1 MFIPVLLALSIAAAP
16 NADADKLIKQGVELR
31 KKRKDAEALEL
42 FKKAHALEATPRAL
56 AQIALAEQALASWVD
71 AELNLKNALAD
82 ADDPW
87 IKSNLVPLKK
97 ALGEIDEH
105 LATVTIRG
113 VPEGAE
119 IKIGAQ
125 APVVAPIFHSLRAE
139 CGSPVSIAATATGY
153 LPQTK
158 LVTLVCRKEELV
170 ELAMEKTKALEL
182 EATMPEPSPIEVTQP
197 LTPEAHTSLSTFG
210 YVAAGGALVGL
221 GSGAALLLVRE
232 SHAKKYNDDAMCLPP
247 NGLTRDQN
255 CGGER
260 DAAENAQLFSI
271 VAFAAGGVL
280 GGAAVA
286 LFVLDEDE
294 PSSGTP
300 KTAMRVVCGPMGGG
314 AGLAC
319 TGVFE

>member
-1 MFIPVLLALSIAAAP
+1 MFVPVLLLALSLAAP
-16 NADADKLIKQGVELR
+16 PKVDADKLIKQGVELR

-42 FKKAHALEATPRAL
+42 FKKAHALEPTPRAL
-56 AQIALAEQALASWVD
+56 AQIALAEQALASWVE
-71 AELNLKNALAD
+71 AETHLKSALAD

-87 IKSNLVPLKK
+87 IKSNRDPLHK
-97 ALGEIDEH
+97 ALAKIDEH
-105 LATVTIRG
+105 LATINIRG

-119 IKIGAQ
+119 IKIGRQ
-125 APVVAPIFHSLRAE
+125 PPVIAPIFHSLRAE
-139 CGSPVSIAATATGY
+139 CGTPVNISAEAQGY

-158 LVTLVCRKEELV
+158 VVTLPCQKEELI
-170 ELAMEKTKALEL
+170 ELGLEKDKTIALEPAAVAETPP
-182 EATMPEPSPIEVTQP
+182 EAPPIEAAKTIAPEPK
-197 LTPEAHTSLSTFG
+197 TSLAPLG
-210 YVAAGGALVGL
+210 YVAAGGAVLGL

-247 NGLTRDQN
+247 NGLTRDEN
-255 CGGER
+255 CGTER
-260 DAAENAQLFSI
+260 DAANRAQLFSI

-294 PSSGTP
+294 PEP
-300 KTAMRVVCGPMGGG
+300 RLVCGPFGGG